1 MGSSGINAVHGDRDI
16 SRLQVAQTLSSSTA
30 FIHYIDPL
38 SFFGLCKI
46 TFSHSFHLQ
55 SRLVR
60 FAITVPTSQPDEET
74 RLPFRE
80 KFLSYLQ
87 HVCEESRCHQRA
99 RRCCCCCA
107 HGQARHCLGDG
118 DACEHRHRP
127 SHDYGL
133 GERRWRTRCGH
144 GHHGSSAE
152 ATTTSAAP
160 VETSSSSYEEPSSY
174 EAPSTSTSVYVAPTT
189 SSSEYVAPTT
199 TSTSEYVAPTT
210 SSTSEYVAPT
220 TTSVAP
226 VPSAYEPSSTS
237 AAPASTA

>member
-107 HGQARHCLGDG
+107 HGQERHCLGDG

-127 SHDYGL
+127 GQPEQQPAVRPDHHHLLPRLDSPSQGCRHLPWLRGCCHRSL
-133 GERRWRTRCGH
+133 RRLHQT
-144 GHHGSSAE
+144 
-152 ATTTSAAP
+152 ATA
-160 VETSSSSYEEPSSY
+160 V
-174 EAPSTSTSVYVAPTT
+174 
-189 SSSEYVAPTT
+189 
-199 TSTSEYVAPTT
+199 
-210 SSTSEYVAPT
+210 
-220 TTSVAP
+220 
-226 VPSAYEPSSTS
+226 
-237 AAPASTA
+237 STALSGGSTAPKLHA

>member
-127 SHDYGL
+127 GHDYGL
-133 GERRWRTRCGH
+133 GERRWRTRCGAHHPRPFGH

-160 VETSSSSYEEPSSY
+160 VETSSSSYEEP
-174 EAPSTSTSVYVAPTT
+174 
-189 SSSEYVAPTT
+189 
-199 TSTSEYVAPTT
+199 
-210 SSTSEYVAPT
+210 
-220 TTSVAP
+220 
-226 VPSAYEPSSTS
+226 
-237 AAPASTA
+237 

>member
-127 SHDYGL
+127 GHDYGVNAA
-133 GERRWRTRCGH
+133 GEPVAAPTTRAHFGH

-160 VETSSSSYEEPSSY
+160 VETS
-174 EAPSTSTSVYVAPTT
+174 
-189 SSSEYVAPTT
+189 
-199 TSTSEYVAPTT
+199 
-210 SSTSEYVAPT
+210 
-220 TTSVAP
+220 
-226 VPSAYEPSSTS
+226 
-237 AAPASTA
+237 